1 MGERKKRRW
10 KIVLLA
16 VLLSGCMRYVDGDAQ
31 YWYERWKD
39 CNEVRNQCLD
49 KLETALVKGR
59 NLLLC
64 PE

>member
-1 MGERKKRRW
+1 M
-10 KIVLLA
+10 LLA

-59 NLLLC
+59 SLLLC